1 MQEEV
6 ENKSVNLAIRSGS
19 VTARGLYLAL
29 KAYLNHQKSASAR
42 RSAKRNMKQMK
53 ENMPIHGKQSVKQL
67 VRQGQGVSSMD
78 IGDSGLRD
86 FKRIANKYGAD
97 FAIVKDKE
105 SRPPKY
111 MVFFKAK
118 DADAITA
125 ILKEYSQKQL
135 KKKDR
140 AEKPSIREKLRQFKE
155 KVASTPKKEKRREIE
170 R

>member
-1 MQEEV
+1 
-6 ENKSVNLAIRSGS
+6 
-19 VTARGLYLAL
+19 
-29 KAYLNHQKSASAR
+29 
-42 RSAKRNMKQMK
+42 
-53 ENMPIHGKQSVKQL
+53 
-67 VRQGQGVSSMD
+67 
-78 IGDSGLRD
+78 
-86 FKRIANKYGAD
+86 
-97 FAIVKDKE
+97 
-105 SRPPKY
+105 